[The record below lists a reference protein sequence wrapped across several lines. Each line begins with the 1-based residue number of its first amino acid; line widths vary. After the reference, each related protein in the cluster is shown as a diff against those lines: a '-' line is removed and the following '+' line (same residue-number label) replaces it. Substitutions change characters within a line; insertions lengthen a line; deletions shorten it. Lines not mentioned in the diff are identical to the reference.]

1 MNRQLQLN
9 TSNLGSNPRYS
20 YMETPLEMHA
30 PGSRLRDEITPPA
43 ATTNTQSTESQTVM
57 EHFQPPVNEKSQQ
70 YQQDMAVQ
78 GYPCGPNLEQHP
90 ANYAPYAD
98 EIQQVQQNP
107 KVPEYSY
114 AQPPQSP
121 GPLPVKK
128 DLEMSEPLPNKQ
140 PMAVVPDTNPLHS
153 PQLPQFPPPV
163 AHGAPATPAGFDL
176 MAYHRPG
183 QITHPDLEIKGG
195 SWRTSMCGCYDVGSC
210 CLGLLCPCILFGKT
224 QYRLSMKSRSEDPT
238 NMLGYETCNSSC
250 TAMALACG
258 CQCFL
263 ATFQRRRT
271 RKAYKIEG
279 DIVSDCVRATCCTC
293 CTLIQNEVEI
303 KKREEERGRYA
314 SATGAALVSPYL
326 PPTQMS
332 YGPPPR

>member
-1 MNRQLQLN
+1 MNRQQLQLN
-9 TSNLGSNPRYS
+9 TSNLGPNPRYS

-30 PGSRLRDEITPPA
+30 PGSRVRDEITPLA
-43 ATTNTQSTESQTVM
+43 ATTNAQSAEPQTIV
-57 EHFQPPVNEKSQQ
+57 EHFQPPLNEKSQQ

-78 GYPCGPNLEQHP
+78 GYSCGPNLEQHP

-98 EIQQVQQNP
+98 EIQQVQQHP
-107 KVPEYSY
+107 KVPEYAY

-128 DLEMSEPLPNKQ
+128 ELEMSEPLPNKE

-163 AHGAPATPAGFDL
+163 AHGAPTTPAGFDL

-183 QITHPDLEIKGG
+183 QITHPDLEIAGG
-195 SWRTSMCGCYDVGSC
+195 SWRTSMCG
-210 CLGLLCPCILFGKT
+210 
-224 QYRLSMKSRSEDPT
+224 
-238 NMLGYETCNSSC
+238 
-250 TAMALACG
+250 
-258 CQCFL
+258 FL
-263 ATFQRRRT
+263 AAFQRRRT

-279 DIVSDCVRATCCTC
+279 DIISDCARATCCTC
-293 CTLIQNEVEI
+293 CTLIQNEVEF
-303 KKREEERGRYA
+303 KKREEERGRFA

-326 PPTQMS
+326 PPMQMS

>member
-9 TSNLGSNPRYS
+9 TANLGPNPRYS

-30 PGSRLRDEITPPA
+30 PGSRLTDEITPPA
-43 ATTNTQSTESQTVM
+43 AAPSAEPQTVM
-57 EHFQPPVNEKSQQ
+57 EHFQPPLNEKSQQ

-121 GPLPVKK
+121 GPLPVKR
-128 DLEMSEPLPNKQ
+128 DLEMAEPLPKKE

-163 AHGAPATPAGFDL
+163 AHGAPTTPVGFDL

-183 QITHPDLEIKGG
+183 
-195 SWRTSMCGCYDVGSC
+195 
-210 CLGLLCPCILFGKT
+210 
-224 QYRLSMKSRSEDPT
+224 
-238 NMLGYETCNSSC
+238 
-250 TAMALACG
+250 
-258 CQCFL
+258 FL
-263 ATFQRRRT
+263 AAYQRRRT
-271 RKAYKIEG
+271 RKAYQIEG

-293 CTLIQNEVEI
+293 CTLIQNEVEV